1 MNVLVLG
8 TGGREH
14 ALAWGLSR
22 DSATERVYLHPG
34 NAGTVR
40 TGIPTLGDVK
50 LEPLAIAASA
60 REKKIDLIVI
70 GPEMLLVEGYA
81 DTLRAEGFDVVG
93 PGAAGARLESSKV
106 FAKEFMVRAGIPTA
120 AFRTLDNETE
130 LFSFTPP
137 NWPTVLK
144 YDGLAAG
151 KGVVIAQN
159 TEDIHAFA
167 RRIYQDKEF
176 GEGPHRIL
184 AEECLPGKE
193 LSYIGLCDGNA
204 FVALAS
210 ATDFKRVGENNTGA
224 NTGGMGA
231 VSPSPLQTPE
241 LEAKIQKRIIDP
253 ILKQLAA
260 ERLEFRGVLYVGVMI
275 SPEGDPFV
283 LEFNTRFGDPETQ
296 AIVMRW
302 EKEMASALRAT
313 ARGELAQ
320 HPPLRWRKDTAIYV
334 VAAAEGYPAKVASGD
349 RIDGLGAPSDSA
361 TLFFSGV
368 KAQGDALVTGGG
380 RVLGVGA
387 FGASIESARA
397 SAYATLKN
405 IRWRGQHYR
414 KDIGIV

>member
-1 MNVLVLG
+1 VNVLVLG
-8 TGGREH
+8 SGGREH

-22 DSATERVYLHPG
+22 EGEVYLHPG
-34 NAGTVR
+34 NAGTIR
-40 TGIPTLGDVK
+40 LGIPTLGDVK
-50 LEPLAIAASA
+50 MDPLSIAARA

-70 GPEMLLVEGYA
+70 GPEMYLVEGYA
-81 DTLRAEGFDVVG
+81 DVLRKEGFPVVG

-120 AFRTLDNETE
+120 AFKIIDTE
-130 LFSFTPP
+130 ADLFSFIPHA
-137 NWPTVLK
+137 WPTVLK

-159 TEDIHAFA
+159 EDDIHAFA

-176 GEGPHRIL
+176 GEGPHRVL

-193 LSYIGLCDGNA
+193 LSYIGLCDGHH

-210 ATDFKRVGENNTGA
+210 ATDFKRVGDNNEGA

-231 VSPSPLQTPE
+231 VSPSPLLTSD
-241 LEAKIQKRIIDP
+241 LEHKIQARIIAP
-253 ILKQLAA
+253 ILKQLAIDK
-260 ERLEFRGVLYVGVMI
+260 LDFRGVLYVGVMI
-275 SPEGDPFV
+275 SPAGDPFV

-302 EKEMASALRAT
+302 EKEMGSALLAT
-313 ARGELAQ
+313 ARGELGK
-320 HPPLRWRKDTAIYV
+320 HPALCWRKDTAIYV
-334 VAAAEGYPAKVASGD
+334 VAAAEGYPGKVTSGD
-349 RIDGLGAPSDSA
+349 RIEGLSGTSDRTS
-361 TLFFSGV
+361 LFFSGV
-368 KAQGDALVTGGG
+368 KAQGNELTTGGG

-387 FGASIESARA
+387 FGEDIAAARSA
-397 SAYATLKN
+397 AYEILKN